1 MWSIIMQWLLY
12 ACAILFIPGGFSEL
26 LTCPSTVRA
35 PLGGSLSI
43 LCNYT
48 DYASYNKYCC
58 KGEIWHSCEKIITTK
73 SSLVETQGRISINDS
88 RSLQA
93 FNIIIEN
100 LTLED
105 EGKYWCGIDRT
116 LAADPSYPISVEI
129 FRELLPPTT
138 TAAVT
143 TGYFSTVPNDT
154 KGPSEITT
162 RLLLL
167 IVLLVLVV
175 VLLVGGLLVMWRL
188 KKQKA
193 AKASG
198 CTLQPMVPRRA
209 EGNVSN
215 ATMAANIK
223 PNGKKPSPS
232 SDPDL
237 NNTLHVEYASVKNSA
252 PPTQPQVP
260 STNTEDVSYAT
271 IKFPTQ
277 GEQEIYANLKYTSNP
292 S

>member
-1 MWSIIMQWLLY
+1 MLWLQLM
-12 ACAILFIPGGFSEL
+12 GSVGFSVL
-26 LTCPSTVRA
+26 LGLTAKLRGPNITYGFV
-35 PLGGSLSI
+35 GKSLPVMCSYD
-43 LCNYT
+43 NGYQ
-48 DYASYNKYCC
+48 SYNKYWC
-58 KGEIWHSCEKIITTK
+58 KGAIWKYCTIVIKTEGSETAVKDGRTSIKDNQTCSCFTVT
-73 SSLVETQGRISINDS
+73 L
-88 RSLQA
+88 
-93 FNIIIEN
+93 EN
-100 LTLED
+100 LGEED
-105 EGKYWCGIDRT
+105 AGVYWCAIEKSGYDLHT
-116 LAADPSYPISVEI
+116 KVTVVP
-129 FRELLPPTT
+129 ELLPPTT